1 MGIVLNETRW
11 TEEMIANHT
20 LGKKPSETLRR
31 VARYYYDL
39 GNGKRRVRKLLENFL
54 ITCDPCVSLP
64 LWARSIETALTNA
77 KKREAIDIEQI
88 IITEP
93 EMKTIDSIHSVM
105 ARRLAFT
112 LLCLAKY
119 WDIAND
125 NQTHWV
131 NSKDSDIM
139 RMANINTSIR
149 RQGAIYHDL
158 GDAGLL
164 RFSHKVDNTNIQV
177 NYIQD
182 GPTVLVVDELR
193 NLGFQYAMYHNPTEY
208 VKCAN
213 CGLVVK
219 RDKTTTGRPQQYCK
233 ECAASI
239 RLKQNVE
246 SVMRKR
252 YGKVPNSEIVGKN

>member
-39 GNGKRRVRKLLENFL
+39 GNGKRRVRKLLESFL
-54 ITCDPCVSLP
+54 ITCDPCISLP
-64 LWARSIETALTNA
+64 LWDRSIEAALINA
-77 KKREAIDIEQI
+77 KKREAIDIDQI

-93 EMKTIDSIHSVM
+93 EIEMIDSIHSVM

-149 RQGAIYHDL
+149 RQGAIYYDL
-158 GDAGLL
+158 GNAGLL
-164 RFSHKVDNTNIQV
+164 RFSHKVDNTNMQV

-182 GPTVLVVDELR
+182 GPMALVVTDLR
-193 NLGFQYAMYHNPTEY
+193 NLGYQYMMHQKPDGYI
-208 VKCAN
+208 KCER

-219 RDKTTTGRPQQYCK
+219 RSSLGAGRPQLYCK
-233 ECAASI
+233 ECAAVVQ
-239 RLKQNVE
+239 LQQKVDF
-246 SVMRKR
+246 VMRKR
-252 YGKVPNSEIVGKN
+252 GNKSSV